1 MLSNPVTYYINGHET
16 ASFTYKPGSKPFHFS
31 TGGLEITKVVRVNI
45 ILFADNVTQAADI
58 VQRMLEFKIE
68 CMTEYDEWAKENK
81 KVGITQDNTFRLY
94 YTRKLLEMRE
104 HWQIMPAPV
113 NQAYIVGWA
122 ANDVI

>member
-1 MLSNPVTYYINGHET
+1 MLSNPVTYYVNGHET

-45 ILFADNVTQAADI
+45 ILFADNVTQAADT

-68 CMTEYDEWAKENK
+68 CMMEYDEWAEENK
-81 KVGITQDNTFRLY
+81 KAGITQDNTFRLY
-94 YTRKLLEMRE
+94 YTRKLLKMRE
-104 HWQIMPAPV
+104 HWQITPVPV